1 MGPGA
6 ICPSE
11 KTGPLRPKKRQ
22 AKRAFYNLIEVIGS
36 CFPSSTNAR
45 SARVHV
51 LEFKSRAEH
60 RHREQEAD
68 FVAGTTR
75 LQAHKT
81 FFSDNGAGIASTT
94 GQSPG
99 RQRPRLLRVPGHDRN
114 KINVPKGGSTN
125 EKPDQEDTALPGDIS
140 VNISRES
147 CDGYENQ
154 SRQYKLL
161 DSRCS

>member
-1 MGPGA
+1 MARSGSTAPA
-6 ICPSE
+6 
-11 KTGPLRPKKRQ
+11 
-22 AKRAFYNLIEVIGS
+22 S
-36 CFPSSTNAR
+36 CFPSSTNAK

-51 LEFKSRAEH
+51 LEVKSRAEH
-60 RHREQEAD
+60 RHREQE
-68 FVAGTTR
+68 AGTTR

-125 EKPDQEDTALPGDIS
+125 EKLRSGRHCLA
-140 VNISRES
+140 RCES
-147 CDGYENQ
+147 KSLYW
-154 SRQYKLL
+154 
-161 DSRCS
+161 